1 MSKKQKHRHSG
12 QKAED
17 FKVGDSVYII
27 SMDSTGTVLAL
38 PNSKKEISVQVGIL
52 HMNLPITDCEIIDTP
67 KEEKPKIQKSKH
79 RMDLDRARSIQAE
92 INVIGL
98 TVDEAVSRIDKYLD
112 DALLS
117 NMNQVRIIH
126 GKGTGAL
133 RKGIHDYLKRQKHV
147 ASYRNGEFG
156 EGDMGV
162 TIVELQ

>member
-1 MSKKQKHRHSG
+1 
-12 QKAED
+12 
-17 FKVGDSVYII
+17 
-27 SMDSTGTVLAL
+27 
-38 PNSKKEISVQVGIL
+38 
-52 HMNLPITDCEIIDTP
+52 MNLPITDCEITEAP
-67 KEEKPKIQKSKH
+67 SEEKPKGTKNKKHMNLERALSIKS
-79 RMDLDRARSIQAE
+79 E

-117 NMNQVRIIH
+117 NLNQVRIIH

-147 ASYRNGEFG
+147 ATYRNGEFG

-162 TIVELQ
+162 TIVDLQ